1 MSMNLGILVNTDRHL
16 QHVLGLTEAAAVKGH
31 SVELFVM
38 DDGIRLLT
46 DDRIRALAEREG
58 VSMSYCAHSASAQG
72 ASLEGISEAIT
83 SGSQL
88 NNAMMNNAA
97 DRVIVL

>member
-1 MSMNLGILVNTDRHL
+1 MSMKLGILVNTDRHL
-16 QHVLGLTEAAAVKGH
+16 KHILGLTGAAAAKGH

-38 DDGIRLLT
+38 DGGIRLLT

-58 VSMSYCAHSASAQG
+58 VSMSYCAHSASTQG
-72 ASLEGISEAIT
+72 ANADDIPDAII